1 MSNQEVQNVVIPLQ
15 DEMINRGG
23 SNFKYLQAV
32 VIPLQNEMI
41 NRVPVA
47 NALINKQQ
55 PHVLDGKKTSKSAC
69 TRSQM

>member
-1 MSNQEVQNVVIPLQ
+1 MIPLQ
-15 DEMINRGG
+15 NEMINRCLKLA
-23 SNFKYLQAV
+23 NLILRV